1 MLTGGGAFRMTGV
14 AGSWRAIEGVL
25 WENAHSL
32 YRALRKPAT
41 DAQIAR
47 LAKLVPAKLPRDFVQ
62 SLKTHDGLRDSY
74 LGQNRLF
81 DYNALLPV
89 SAIISEYR
97 MLCQYQEQF
106 PDVTGVAGH
115 DPQIRVD
122 ARWRPGWVPFVDA
135 DGDKLV
141 LDLDPAPGGSVGQV
155 FQRYANGATRMRVLA
170 PKFGEWLSG
179 LAEALSKRRFG
190 LDEFGGIWLDC
201 VPSAGPSAAADGPTL
216 LGFWEFT
223 TPSSGGRC

>member
-1 MLTGGGAFRMTGV
+1 MSGV
-14 AGSWRAIEGVL
+14 AASWRTIEGVL

-47 LAKLVPAKLPRDFVQ
+47 LANLVPAKLSRDFVQ
-62 SLKTHDGLRDSY
+62 SLKTHDGLRDSH

-89 SAIISEYR
+89 SAIITEYK
-97 MLCQYQEQF
+97 MLCSLQAECGF
-106 PDVTGVAGH
+106 PGGQAGGDSGV
-115 DPQIRVD
+115 RND
-122 ARWRPGWVPFVDA
+122 AHWRPGWVPIMDA

-155 FQRYANGATRMRVLA
+155 FKWSNTGSSPLRVLA
-170 PKFGEWLSG
+170 QSFGKWLAG

-190 LDEFGGIWLDC
+190 LDERGGIWLGG
-201 VPSAGPSAAADGPTL
+201 VPSAEPNAAPDHDGMEV
-216 LGFWEFT
+216 FW
-223 TPSSGGRC
+223 SS

>member
-1 MLTGGGAFRMTGV
+1 LL
-14 AGSWRAIEGVL
+14 EGVL

-32 YRALRKPAT
+32 YRALRKPAS
-41 DAQIAR
+41 DAQLAR
-47 LAKLVPAKLPRDFVQ
+47 LARLVPAKLPRDFVQ

-89 SAIISEYR
+89 RAIISEYQ
-97 MLCQYQEQF
+97 MLCQHQEQF
-106 PDVTGVAGH
+106 GGCGGQAGN
-115 DPQIRVD
+115 DPGLRND
-122 ARWRPGWVPFVDA
+122 ARWRPGWLPVMDA

-155 FQRYANGATRMRVLA
+155 FEWSNTGSTRLRVLA
-170 PKFGEWLSG
+170 PTFAEWLAG

-190 LDEFGGIWLDC
+190 LDEFGGIWLGGI
-201 VPSAGPSAAADGPTL
+201 PSAEASAAPD
-216 LGFWEFT
+216 
-223 TPSSGGRC
+223 SGGMPSFQSLRLYRRRRR